1 MNDFSE
7 KGADLHKAVWGEG
20 PKIYTLNE
28 GGYSICCGGALWS
41 FRGGGGFK
49 NIQTRYVLFGRSLE
63 AILLSDRLT
72 NIPTIYR

>member
-28 GGYSICCGGALWS
+28 GGYSICCCGALWS
-41 FRGGGGFK
+41 FRGGG
-49 NIQTRYVLFGRSLE
+49 V
-63 AILLSDRLT
+63 
-72 NIPTIYR
+72 